1 MDGLCIRGLRFIII
15 IIIIIIIIVV
25 VIVVILFLLRNVSTG
40 YLHFSK
46 IIVLRV

>member
-1 MDGLCIRGLRFIII
+1 MDGLCIRGLRFI